1 MMLNNQGR
9 LVLNNQ
15 KNPSLHNEP
24 QIPPG
29 FVKKQP
35 LEVFCKKGVLKIFL
49 KFTGKRL
56 PWSLLQAC
64 NFIKKRL
71 QHWCFPVKFAKFLR
85 TSILK
90 STCKILLPFVSPQ
103 NTIAKSIGE
112 LGLGETL
119 TKCKVS
125 FMKQNHFIRLSN
137 AAISFIYELKNI
149 SLTCQLTFFLNF
161 CTF

>member
-1 MMLNNQGR
+1 MLNNQGR
-9 LVLNNQ
+9 LVLNDQ
-15 KNPSLHNEP
+15 ENPSLHNEP
-24 QIPPG
+24 QISSG

-35 LEVFCKKGVLKIFL
+35 LEVFFKKGVLKIFL

-56 PWSLLQAC
+56 PWGLLQAC

-71 QHWCFPVKFAKFLR
+71 QHQCFPVKFKKFLR

-90 STCKILLPFVSPQ
+90 NTCKILLLFVSPQ
-103 NTIAKSIGE
+103 NTIANSSGE

-125 FMKQNHFIRLSN
+125 FMKQNHFIQLSN
-137 AAISFIYELKNI
+137 AAISFIYEFKNV
-149 SLTCQLTFFLNF
+149 SLTGQLTLFLNF
-161 CTF
+161 CAF